1 MSKRAAV
8 TDGTAFFVS
17 RVQAYCSC
25 WCFCEPASAVPSEE
39 SAHAFTRTCIDSYR
53 WVRVSSARALSG
65 MTVFSMLVN
74 LTLGSTMSR
83 TITQTNINLVRGLI
97 SLAVIIGFE
106 YVTDTLSSRQGTIA
120 KLLEKQPE
128 LLVFRGEID
137 SRALRRNRMS
147 EGVLWMC
154 LRQHGCLDVS
164 EVRFHVIHEPLH
176 VTFGKEVI

>member
-1 MSKRAAV
+1 MADVIQRNDFYV
-8 TDGTAFFVS
+8 GTSILHPLIIGSVLLLLVFL
-17 RVQAYCSC
+17 
-25 WCFCEPASAVPSEE
+25 
-39 SAHAFTRTCIDSYR
+39 

-128 LLVFRGEID
+128 LLVFRDQDQHDMLDAMLITRSFLVSCIFEQAGTFAGEDTGI
-137 SRALRRNRMS
+137 RG
-147 EGVLWMC
+147 EKG
-154 LRQHGCLDVS
+154 
-164 EVRFHVIHEPLH
+164 
-176 VTFGKEVI
+176 